1 MDPEARQV
9 ELGLMAMAVMPSR
22 WWQRILGVLDR
33 RRGSWM
39 EIEGPEEEAV
49 TQREVGIMGLG
60 L

>member
-39 EIEGPEEEAV
+39 EIEGSEKEAV
-49 TQREVGIMGLG
+49 TRREVGIMGLG

>member
-9 ELGLMAMAVMPSR
+9 ELGLMAMAVMSSR

-39 EIEGPEEEAV
+39 EIEGSEEEAV

>member
-39 EIEGPEEEAV
+39 EIEGSEEEAV

>member
-9 ELGLMAMAVMPSR
+9 ELGLMAMAVTSSR

-39 EIEGPEEEAV
+39 EIEGSEEEAV